1 MFSSFAVL
9 AVLLRIQSKM
19 SLEEEVFKIGKQL
32 EKIVGEEG
40 TMDSDSAVD
49 LLKRLKDLP
58 ITLEVLQKTR
68 IGMSVNTLRKKSENS
83 DLQTQ
88 AKALIKSWK
97 KLLPEKSG
105 GKTEENGDRSKTPV
119 SEKSSRSSSPA
130 QSTKSSSSAPSTPQ
144 DNKVVTFPP
153 PKVTG
158 DSVRG
163 KCREMIVNSLKVEVE
178 FDQVMTPEDF
188 AAACEECIFQEFKD
202 TNAKY
207 KQRVRSRVS
216 NLRDAKNPLLKVK
229 VLSGQITPEKF
240 ATMPTEEMASDEMKQ
255 LRQEIA
261 KEGIREA
268 QVAKNQGTETNLFK
282 CGKCGKRKTTY
293 TQLQTRSADEPMTT
307 FVLCLDCGNRW
318 KFC

>member
-1 MFSSFAVL
+1 MN
-9 AVLLRIQSKM
+9 
-19 SLEEEVFKIGKQL
+19 LEEEVFKIGKQL
-32 EKIVGEEG
+32 EKIVGQEG
-40 TMDSDSAVD
+40 AMDSDSAVD
-49 LLKRLKDLP
+49 LLKKLKDLP

-88 AKALIKSWK
+88 AKSLIKSWK

-105 GKTEENGDRSKTPV
+105 GKSEETNGDRKTPN
-119 SEKSSRSSSPA
+119 SDKSSRSSSPT
-130 QSTKSSSSAPSTPQ
+130 QSTKSSSAPTTPQ

-153 PKVTG
+153 PKVTS

-163 KCREMIVNSLKVEVE
+163 RCREMIVNSLKIEGE
-178 FDQVMTPEDF
+178 FEPTISPEDF
-188 AAACEECIFQEFKD
+188 AAACEECIFQQFKD
-202 TNAKY
+202 TNMKY

-229 VLSGQITPEKF
+229 VLSGEISPERF
-240 ATMPTEEMASDEMKQ
+240 ATMPTEEMASEEMKQ
-255 LRQEIA
+255 FRQECA
-261 KEGIREA
+261 KEGIRDA
-268 QVAKNQGTETNLFK
+268 QVAKNQGTETALFK
-282 CGKCGKRKTTY
+282 CGKCGKRRTTY

-307 FVLCLDCGNRW
+307 FVLCLECGNRW

>member
-1 MFSSFAVL
+1 
-9 AVLLRIQSKM
+9 M

-40 TMDSDSAVD
+40 TMDSDGAVD

-68 IGMSVNTLRKKSENS
+68 IGMSVNTLTKKSENS

-144 DNKVVTFPP
+144 DNKAVTFPP

-240 ATMPTEEMASDEMKQ
+240 ATMPTEEMASDEMKL

>member
-1 MFSSFAVL
+1 MN
-9 AVLLRIQSKM
+9 
-19 SLEEEVFKIGKQL
+19 LEEEVFKIGKQL
-32 EKIVGEEG
+32 EKIVGQEG
-40 TMDSDSAVD
+40 AMDSDSAVD
-49 LLKRLKDLP
+49 LLKKLKDLP

-88 AKALIKSWK
+88 AKSLIKSWK

-105 GKTEENGDRSKTPV
+105 GKSEETNGDRKTPN
-119 SEKSSRSSSPA
+119 SDKSSRSSSPA
-130 QSTKSSSSAPSTPQ
+130 QSTKSSSAPSTPQ

-163 KCREMIVNSLKVEVE
+163 RCREMIVNSLKIQGE
-178 FDQVMTPEDF
+178 FEPTITPEDF
-188 AAACEECIFQEFKD
+188 AAACEECIFQQFKD

-229 VLSGQITPEKF
+229 VLSGDISPERF
-240 ATMPTEEMASDEMKQ
+240 ATMPTEEMASEEMKQ
-255 LRQEIA
+255 FRQECA
-261 KEGIREA
+261 KEGIRDA
-268 QVAKNQGTETNLFK
+268 QVAKNQGTETALFK
-282 CGKCGKRKTTY
+282 CGKCGKRRTTY

>member
-1 MFSSFAVL
+1 
-9 AVLLRIQSKM
+9 M

-40 TMDSDSAVD
+40 TMDSDGAVD

-144 DNKVVTFPP
+144 DNKAVTFPP